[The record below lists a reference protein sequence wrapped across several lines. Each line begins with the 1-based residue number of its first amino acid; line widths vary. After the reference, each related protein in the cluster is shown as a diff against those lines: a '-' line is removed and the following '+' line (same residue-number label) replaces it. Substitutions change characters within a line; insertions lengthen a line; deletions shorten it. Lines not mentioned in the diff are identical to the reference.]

1 MIPKAFNWATP
12 EMQPREKMT
21 IFTPTPIPLENGIDQ
36 IEGGELDHR
45 DLHLDLYHVHGPDS
59 PFTSQLPLSFSVIL
73 SRDQARVRA
82 LNHRLSKSKHKK
94 LRKSASGALLRPKLV
109 SVPLNPGLSIG
120 TGNYYVKIGLG
131 SPATYY
137 LMVVDTGSSFSWLQ
151 CQPCLSFCHS
161 QVGQIF
167 DPSASKTYK
176 KLSCYATECSA
187 LKSATLNDPGCD
199 SKKTCLYAAS
209 YGDSSFSIGY
219 LSQDL
224 LTISPRDTFPGFVY
238 GCGQDNEGLFGRSAG
253 LIGLAKN
260 KLSLLSQVS
269 KNYGYAFSYCL
280 PSTGSFSGSLSIGKA
295 SLFSPALK
303 FTPMMSDSLDPSL
316 YFLRIAAITVAGKL
330 LSVSPTA
337 YKVSTIIDSGTV
349 ITRLPV
355 PVYRALSQAFGKIMS
370 AKHQTAPAYS
380 ILDTCYKGSVKTIT
394 SDVPTV
400 QIMFPGGAS
409 LNLRPQNVLVDVD
422 SDVTCLAF
430 AGTSNVAIVGNHQ
443 QQGFKVAYDVTS
455 SRIGIAPGGC

>member
-1 MIPKAFNWATP
+1 MGHVLWLIVISQLVFTSSALAEHQGMYLFSAFFHVLFSMISFLHFKF
-12 EMQPREKMT
+12 MRYLQKREKK
-21 IFTPTPIPLENGIDQ
+21 N
-36 IEGGELDHR
+36 
-45 DLHLDLYHVHGPDS
+45 S
-59 PFTSQLPLSFSVIL
+59 PFTSQLPQSFSDIL

-82 LNHRLSKSKHKK
+82 LNHRLSKSKYKVHG
-94 LRKSASGALLRPKLV
+94 KSTSGALLRPKLV
-109 SVPLNPGLSIG
+109 SMPLNPGQSIG

-131 SPATYY
+131 SPPSYY

-151 CQPCLSFCHS
+151 CQPCFSYCHS

-176 KLSCYATECSA
+176 TLSCSATECSA
-187 LKSATLNDPGCD
+187 LKSATLNEPGCD
-199 SKKTCLYAAS
+199 TKNTCLYAAS

-224 LTISPRDTFPGFVY
+224 LTVSPHDTFPGFVY

-253 LIGLAKN
+253 IIGLAKN
-260 KLSLLSQVS
+260 KLSLISQVS

-280 PSTGSFSGSLSIGKA
+280 PSTSSSSGSLSIGKA

-303 FTPMMSDSLDPSL
+303 FTPMVSDSLDPSL
-316 YFLRIAAITVAGKL
+316 YFLRIAAITVAGRP

-355 PVYRALSQAFGKIMS
+355 SVYGALSQAFGKIMS
-370 AKHQTAPAYS
+370 AKYQTAPAYS
-380 ILDTCYKGSVKTIT
+380 ILDTCYKGSLKTIA
-394 SDVPTV
+394 SGVPTV
-400 QIMFPGGAS
+400 QILFPGGAS
-409 LNLRPQNVLVDVD
+409 LSLRPQNVLVDVD

-430 AGTSNVAIVGNHQ
+430 AGSNKVAIVGNHQ
-443 QQGFKVAYDVTS
+443 QQGFKVVYDVAG
-455 SRIGIAPGGC
+455 SRIGIAPGC